1 MKCSVL
7 LPVYNAGQPLS
18 EAIESILAQDESD
31 FEFLIIEDCSR
42 DGSAEIIR
50 RFSEADS
57 RIRAIFHRQNVGL
70 AATLNEGLSE
80 ARCEFVA
87 RMDQDDAAMPNRLST
102 QIVFLR
108 SRPQIAVAGS
118 FVYHMGRTPEWDRLV
133 RLPVDHEEI
142 ASTLP
147 KSNCLYHPSV
157 MLRRDLILAL
167 GGYRAEFHN
176 SEDYDL
182 WLRTSRAYRLAN
194 IPVPLL
200 RYRFSATG
208 MTLGRKWEQALY
220 AQMAIVSYRH
230 PGWGLEEVR
239 RQAGLELNATGKH
252 KFLLGVARGTADEL
266 MHLGQEEDARL
277 AWWLFFRQLGW
288 RQKIRLAA
296 TSGTMPFR
304 RGARSS

>member
-18 EAIESILAQDESD
+18 EAIESILTQDEPD
-31 FEFLIIEDCSR
+31 FEFLIIEDGSS
-42 DGSAEIIR
+42 DGSADIIR
-50 RFSEADS
+50 RFSGADS
-57 RIRAIFHRQNVGL
+57 RVRAIFHKRNAGL
-70 AATLNEGLSE
+70 AATLNEGLHE

-87 RMDQDDAAMPNRLST
+87 RMDQDDAALPNRLST
-102 QIVFLR
+102 QILFLR
-108 SRPQIAVAGS
+108 ARPQIAVAGS
-118 FVYHMGRTPEWDRLV
+118 FVYHMGRTPDWDRLV
-133 RLPVDHEEI
+133 RLPVEHEEI
-142 ASTLP
+142 ANTLP

-157 MLRRDLILAL
+157 MLRRGMILTL
-167 GGYRAEFHN
+167 GGYRSEFHN

-182 WLRTSRAYRLAN
+182 WLRTSRVYQLAN
-194 IPVPLL
+194 IPIPLL

-208 MTLGRKWEQALY
+208 MTLGRKWQQALY

-230 PGWGLEEVR
+230 PDWGMEEVR
-239 RQAGLELNATGKH
+239 RQAGVELDAIGKDE
-252 KFLLGVARGTADEL
+252 FLLGVVRGTTDEL
-266 MHLGQEEDARL
+266 LHLGQEQDARL

-304 RGARSS
+304 RGERSI